1 MSSITILDELKNRL
15 VPRPW
20 KDRVRQSIDLI
31 EMERDSRMGEANLIG
46 RISRRQPFDAKSII
60 RLKSVHFSWQRGVK
74 IGNKTRQQVYS
85 VLFVLN
91 CIMSFKLKLLLC

>member
-1 MSSITILDELKNRL
+1 VS
-15 VPRPW
+15 RPW

-46 RISRRQPFDAKSII
+46 RISRHQSFEAKSII

-74 IGNKTRQQVYS
+74 IGNKIKQQVYLLFCC
-85 VLFVLN
+85 VL
-91 CIMSFKLKLLLC
+91 C